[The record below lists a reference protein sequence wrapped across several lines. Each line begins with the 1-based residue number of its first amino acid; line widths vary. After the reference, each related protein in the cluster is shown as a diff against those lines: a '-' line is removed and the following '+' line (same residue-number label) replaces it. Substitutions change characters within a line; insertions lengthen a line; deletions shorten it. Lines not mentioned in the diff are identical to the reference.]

1 MGKNT
6 SLLLS
11 AFLLLTACGDE
22 KGEQFEIN
30 GQIASADGQTLY
42 FEAATLNGI
51 QILDSARLDAEGD
64 FQFCGPRP
72 FNPEFYRLRIQGQI
86 VNLSVDST
94 ETIRVEATWPDMATD
109 YRVEGSPQCE
119 VIRELSL
126 KQMQLQ
132 QTLINLF
139 DNRQLTIG
147 EQQRITNEQVAR
159 YKDEVKQNYILKD
172 PAAAY
177 AYFALF
183 QAVGGRL
190 IFDPVS
196 NPDDVKYAAAVAT
209 AWDARY
215 PGTTRTENLRNIA
228 LQGLQNTKRRTPI
241 AWNEIDTAR
250 ITVSGLIDIS
260 LPDING
266 RQRNL
271 SDMQGK
277 VVLLDFTA
285 YSMSQSQERI
295 MQLRQLYNKYA
306 ASGFDIYQV
315 SIDPNE
321 HYWKTACEHLPWV
334 CVYEARG
341 EASDYLSSYVVSR
354 IPTYFLIDRN
364 GDLVARD
371 EQIPDV
377 DKAVKELCSQ

>member
-11 AFLLLTACGDE
+11 ALLLLTACGDE

-42 FEAATLNGI
+42 FEAATLDGI

-64 FQFCGPRP
+64 FQFRGPRP

-94 ETIRVEATWPDMATD
+94 ETIRVEATWPGIATD

-177 AYFALF
+177 ASSSTPWA
-183 QAVGGRL
+183 
-190 IFDPVS
+190 
-196 NPDDVKYAAAVAT
+196 
-209 AWDARY
+209 
-215 PGTTRTENLRNIA
+215 TRT
-228 LQGLQNTKRRTPI
+228 T
-241 AWNEIDTAR
+241 
-250 ITVSGLIDIS
+250 
-260 LPDING
+260 
-266 RQRNL
+266 
-271 SDMQGK
+271 
-277 VVLLDFTA
+277 
-285 YSMSQSQERI
+285 
-295 MQLRQLYNKYA
+295 
-306 ASGFDIYQV
+306 
-315 SIDPNE
+315 
-321 HYWKTACEHLPWV
+321 
-334 CVYEARG
+334 
-341 EASDYLSSYVVSR
+341 
-354 IPTYFLIDRN
+354 
-364 GDLVARD
+364 
-371 EQIPDV
+371 
-377 DKAVKELCSQ
+377 